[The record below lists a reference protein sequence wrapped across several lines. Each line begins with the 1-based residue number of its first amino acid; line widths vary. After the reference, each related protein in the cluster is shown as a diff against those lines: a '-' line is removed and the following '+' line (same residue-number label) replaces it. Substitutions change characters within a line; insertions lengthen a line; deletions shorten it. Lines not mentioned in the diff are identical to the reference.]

1 MSDDIRLLTPDGGK
15 KMTQWPEAFTF
26 SLTVN
31 NAQETVLFSMKLV
44 PPLGFD

>member
-15 KMTQWPEAFTF
+15 KMTQLPEAFTF

-31 NAQETVLFSMKLV
+31 NAQEIV
-44 PPLGFD
+44 

>member
-1 MSDDIRLLTPDGGK
+1 MSDDIRLLTPDRGK

-31 NAQETVLFSMKLV
+31 NAVLFSMKFI